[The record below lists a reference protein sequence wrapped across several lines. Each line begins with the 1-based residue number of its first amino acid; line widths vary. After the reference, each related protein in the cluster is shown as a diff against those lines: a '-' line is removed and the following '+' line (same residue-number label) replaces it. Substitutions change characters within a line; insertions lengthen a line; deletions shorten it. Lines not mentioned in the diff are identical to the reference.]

1 MRIALLLA
9 IALLQTCFVYGA
21 IVPINPT
28 PQTKTTDKPPEV
40 QRDALSILTSDDNNK
55 HLTTESSPLSG
66 ITLNGVSLTESPNI
80 VVTSGVIPVEVTL
93 AGSTTTATGATG
105 TIQTAVSTSG
115 TQTAASTGATSTG
128 STTTAAAT
136 GVTTAGATTTA
147 ASTKATTT
155 GVATPATTTKVVQLD
170 NSEIP
175 IDFSIGPGLSPSFE
189 IPFVI
194 PAIPP
199 PTSFIPVDFYVES
212 VNDPSLPTMT
222 P

>member
-28 PQTKTTDKPPEV
+28 PQTKTTDKAPAV
-40 QRDALSILTSDDNNK
+40 QGDALSILTSDDNK

-66 ITLNGVSLTESPNI
+66 VILNGVSLTESPNI
-80 VVTSGVIPVEVTL
+80 LITSGAIPVEVTL

-147 ASTKATTT
+147 ASTGATTTAASTKVTTT

-175 IDFSIGPGLSPSFE
+175 IDFSIGPGLFPSLDV
-189 IPFVI
+189 PFVT

-199 PTSFIPVDFYVES
+199 PTSFIPVDFFV
-212 VNDPSLPTMT
+212 
-222 P
+222 